1 MIAIE
6 LDNLRLEHG
15 IKKGKTKAKAKAKG
29 KTKAKKVPGMAL
41 CKNRDPRDMLA
52 ELIEAGICKKIQ
64 PCKVKDFLGDAN
76 LIGSKND
83 LIQTFSKNLKK

>member
-15 IKKGKTKAKAKAKG
+15 IKKGKTKAKAKAKA
-29 KTKAKKVPGMAL
+29 KPKAKKVPGMAF

-52 ELIEAGICKKIQ
+52 ELIEAGIVKKIL
-64 PCKVKDFLGDAN
+64 PCHMKDFIGEAN
-76 LIGSKND
+76 LIGSK
-83 LIQTFSKNLKK
+83 IQNI

>member
-15 IKKGKTKAKAKAKG
+15 IKKGKSKAKTKAKSKP
-29 KTKAKKVPGMAL
+29 KAKKVPGMAF

-52 ELIEAGICKKIQ
+52 ELIEAGICKKLLSCQ
-64 PCKVKDFLGDAN
+64 MKDFIGEAN
-76 LIGSKND
+76 LIGSVFEK
-83 LIQTFSKNLKK
+83 S

>member
-15 IKKGKTKAKAKAKG
+15 IKKGKTKAKTKAKS
-29 KTKAKKVPGMAL
+29 KPKAKKVPGMAF

-52 ELIEAGICKKIQ
+52 ELIEAGICKKLL
-64 PCKVKDFLGDAN
+64 PCQMKDFIGEAN
-76 LIGSKND
+76 LIGSN
-83 LIQTFSKNLKK
+83 I

>member
-15 IKKGKTKAKAKAKG
+15 IKKGKTKAPKKPKN
-29 KTKAKKVPGMAL
+29 KTKAKKVPGMAF

-52 ELIEAGICKKIQ
+52 ELIEAGICKKLL
-64 PCKVKDFLGDAN
+64 PCSMKDFIGEAN
-76 LIGSKND
+76 LIGSKYF
-83 LIQTFSKNLKK
+83 IFIIIFT